1 MAAVVVQNTCV
12 ISEFYRKNIYEQ
24 NAIIDAGRPC
34 LMILNFKSIGTY
46 MFRNKKYVSNT
57 GNIYFNTS
65 LYTNTIWL
73 TGYSI

>member
-34 LMILNFKSIGTY
+34 PMILNFKSIGTY